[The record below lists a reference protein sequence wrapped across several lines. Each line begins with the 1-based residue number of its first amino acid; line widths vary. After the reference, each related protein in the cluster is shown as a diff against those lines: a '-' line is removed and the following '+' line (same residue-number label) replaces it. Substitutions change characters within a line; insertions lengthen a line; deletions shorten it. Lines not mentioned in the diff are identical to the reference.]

1 MPRKCN
7 FGRVNSEG
15 WFYITT
21 IGNLLSSIIHRHV
34 NAWNKHVQYIP
45 YHTPNHQRIYK
56 GSHDQERRTRSINGK
71 RAAKGEL
78 TSTDGLIYI
87 RRLIGH
93 PQLSIKIP
101 MSQWACMENAMKNQ
115 GAMAVIAPCIYG
127 SWINQVLPADPPSY
141 CLFITNSQEENLNI
155 SRYFFI
161 RGEFDPQ
168 DQSLLHALPLG
179 NTFYI

>member
-1 MPRKCN
+1 MIRMPRKCN

-21 IGNLLSSIIHRHV
+21 ISNLLSSIIHRHV

-56 GSHDQERRTRSINGK
+56 GSHDQERRTRSNNGK
-71 RAAKGEL
+71 HAAKGES

-93 PQLSIKIP
+93 PQLSIKISYEP
-101 MSQWACMENAMKNQ
+101 VGMHGKRHEKSRCN
-115 GAMAVIAPCIYG
+115 G
-127 SWINQVLPADPPSY
+127 SN
-141 CLFITNSQEENLNI
+141 CTM
-155 SRYFFI
+155 
-161 RGEFDPQ
+161 
-168 DQSLLHALPLG
+168 
-179 NTFYI
+179 YIW